1 MIERYDCTPV
11 ALYARVSS
19 ERQDVDLSVS
29 AQLRALRDYAQK
41 NGYIVAREYID
52 EAESGRIADR
62 PEFRKMIDA
71 ASQPNAPFRE
81 ILVWKFSRFTRK
93 REHAVAFKSML
104 RRKGVRVVSI
114 TEHADDTPTGKLME
128 AIIESVDEFYSENL
142 AQEVTR
148 GMREAASRGF
158 WIGSRTPYGYNR
170 LMVQDGAKKRPTLE
184 PDRDAS
190 RVVKRIFDMAEA
202 GTGMLHIARALNDE
216 GIASPAGKLWSKNG
230 IHFILRNEVY
240 TGTLIWGA
248 NAKDKAD
255 PIRIEKAF
263 PAIISKAKSQRV
275 NRLMRSRAPKI
286 AHPRRVGSTYLLS
299 GLVKCHKCNRAL
311 SGQDAKSGQ
320 FSYYVCQSIMKRGKD
335 ACDTPR
341 LNARR
346 FEEMVVG
353 KIRSNVLTEG
363 NIRAL
368 VKVVD
373 EQMDGV
379 ASEQCKR
386 LETIE
391 DELEDVKRK
400 LGRIWHFVETT
411 DIDMADAS
419 DRIKEHRER
428 QERLEDAAADA
439 RAILSQRR
447 AVLDDVN
454 TIAAYAQ
461 DMSEFLKE
469 SELTERRAFIETFV
483 KEIVVMPGDALLR
496 YTIPMPDDSP
506 IPGRNAEEMVLNG
519 SVLST
524 VKNGG
529 PPGTRTLNLLIKS
542 QLLFQIELAAPVTG
556 GPSSIARR
564 RRCPLSHILLQE
576 TSKQTGEATCQ
587 PHPASV
593 KRGYLSAAKVPPKDQ
608 SSVVISR
615 KIICTASGSVLAML
629 AMASVITR
637 ASSAF
642 WALVR
647 PGYISIVT
655 LGILSSS
662 PGHRVRCSC

>member
-1 MIERYDCTPV
+1 
-11 ALYARVSS
+11 
-19 ERQDVDLSVS
+19 
-29 AQLRALRDYAQK
+29 
-41 NGYIVAREYID
+41 
-52 EAESGRIADR
+52 
-62 PEFRKMIDA
+62 
-71 ASQPNAPFRE
+71 
-81 ILVWKFSRFTRK
+81 
-93 REHAVAFKSML
+93 
-104 RRKGVRVVSI
+104 
-114 TEHADDTPTGKLME
+114 
-128 AIIESVDEFYSENL
+128 
-142 AQEVTR
+142 
-148 GMREAASRGF
+148 MREAASRGF
-158 WIGSRTPYGYNR
+158 WIGSRTPCGYER
-170 LMVQDGAKKRPTLE
+170 LMVQDGPKKRPTLE
-184 PDRDAS
+184 PDPDPDAS
-190 RVVKRIFDMAEA
+190 RVVKRIFEMAEA
-202 GTGMLHIARALNDE
+202 GTGMLHIARTLNDE

-240 TGTLIWGA
+240 TGTLLWGA

-286 AHPRRVGSTYLLS
+286 THPRRVGSSYLLS

-346 FEEMVVG
+346 FEELVVG
-353 KIRSNVLTEG
+353 KIRANVLTDC

-379 ASEQCKR
+379 ASEQRKR

-391 DELEDVKRK
+391 YELEDVKRK

-419 DRIKEHRER
+419 DRIKEYRER

-439 RAILSQRR
+439 GAVLSQRR

-461 DMSEFLKE
+461 DM

-496 YTIPMPDDSP
+496 YTIPMPNDSP

-529 PPGTRTLNLLIKS
+529 PTRTELRTFRWEALI
-542 QLLFQIELAAPVTG
+542 
-556 GPSSIARR
+556 
-564 RRCPLSHILLQE
+564 
-576 TSKQTGEATCQ
+576 
-587 PHPASV
+587 
-593 KRGYLSAAKVPPKDQ
+593 
-608 SSVVISR
+608 
-615 KIICTASGSVLAML
+615 
-629 AMASVITR
+629 
-637 ASSAF
+637 
-642 WALVR
+642 
-647 PGYISIVT
+647 
-655 LGILSSS
+655 
-662 PGHRVRCSC
+662 

>member
-1 MIERYDCTPV
+1 
-11 ALYARVSS
+11 
-19 ERQDVDLSVS
+19 
-29 AQLRALRDYAQK
+29 
-41 NGYIVAREYID
+41 
-52 EAESGRIADR
+52 
-62 PEFRKMIDA
+62 
-71 ASQPNAPFRE
+71 
-81 ILVWKFSRFTRK
+81 
-93 REHAVAFKSML
+93 
-104 RRKGVRVVSI
+104 
-114 TEHADDTPTGKLME
+114 
-128 AIIESVDEFYSENL
+128 
-142 AQEVTR
+142 
-148 GMREAASRGF
+148 MREAASRGF

-184 PDRDAS
+184 PDPDAS

-216 GIASPAGKLWSKNG
+216 GIASPTGKLWSKNG

-299 GLVKCHKCNRAL
+299 GLVKCHRCNRAL

-353 KIRSNVLTEG
+353 KIRSNVLTDG

-379 ASEQCKR
+379 AREQRKR

-428 QERLEDAAADA
+428 KERLEDAAADA

-461 DMSEFLKE
+461 DMSEFLNE

-496 YTIPMPDDSP
+496 YTIPISQSTPKTLLLLG
-506 IPGRNAEEMVLNG
+506 GRSEEFRVGNEAESSSQLVWDVDGRLHPEEQ
-519 SVLST
+519 
-524 VKNGG
+524 
-529 PPGTRTLNLLIKS
+529 PPVELWPS
-542 QLLFQIELAAPVTG
+542 QQLLFPVDVFLQSFPSTPTVRPRQHVAIGLGNAVRELAV
-556 GPSSIARR
+556 
-564 RRCPLSHILLQE
+564 
-576 TSKQTGEATCQ
+576 
-587 PHPASV
+587 PAQV
-593 KRGYLSAAKVPPKDQ
+593 
-608 SSVVISR
+608 
-615 KIICTASGSVLAML
+615 SGL
-629 AMASVITR
+629 
-637 ASSAF
+637 
-642 WALVR
+642 W
-647 PGYISIVT
+647 
-655 LGILSSS
+655 
-662 PGHRVRCSC
+662 

>member
-1 MIERYDCTPV
+1 MTQHTSYTPA

-19 ERQDVDLSVS
+19 DRQDVDLSIS
-29 AQLRALRDYAQK
+29 AQLRALRDHARK
-41 NGYIVAREYID
+41 NGYIVAREYVD

-71 ASQPNAPFRE
+71 ASKTDAPFRE

-114 TEHADDTPTGKLME
+114 TEQADDTPTGKLLE
-128 AIIESVDEFYSENL
+128 GIIESVDEFYSENL

-158 WIGSRTPYGYNR
+158 WIASRTPYGYNR
-170 LMVQDGAKKRPTLE
+170 LMVQDGPKKRPTLE
-184 PDRDAS
+184 PDPDAS
-190 RVVKRIFDMAEA
+190 GVVKRIFDMAEA
-202 GTGMLHIARALNDE
+202 GTGMLRIANTLNGE
-216 GIASPAGKLWSKNG
+216 GIPSPAGKLWSKNG

-240 TGTLIWGA
+240 TGALVWGTA
-248 NAKDKAD
+248 GKGKDE
-255 PIRIEKAF
+255 PVRVENAF
-263 PAIISKAKSQRV
+263 PAIVSRTRFRRLS
-275 NRLMRSRAPKI
+275 RLMRSRAPRV
-286 AHPRRVGSTYLLS
+286 AHPRRVGSSYLLS
-299 GLVKCHKCNRAL
+299 GLVKCKTCNRAL

-335 ACDTPR
+335 ACKTPR

-346 FEEMVVG
+346 FEELVVD
-353 KIRSNVLTEG
+353 KIRSNVLTDS

-379 ASEQCKR
+379 AQEQRKR

-400 LGRIWHFVETT
+400 LGRIWHFVETADNVEMT
-411 DIDMADAS
+411 DAS
-419 DRIKEHRER
+419 ERIREHRDR
-428 QERLEDAAADA
+428 QKRLEDLAAEA
-439 RAILSQRR
+439 RAILAQRR
-447 AVLDDVN
+447 TVLDDVN

-469 SELTERRAFIETFV
+469 SELTERRSFIETFV
-483 KEIVVMPGDALLR
+483 KEIVVMPGDALVR

-506 IPGRNAEEMVLNG
+506 IPGRNAEEMALSS

-529 PPGTRTLNLLIKS
+529 PAWTRTRDLRFI
-542 QLLFQIELAAPVTG
+542 
-556 GPSSIARR
+556 R
-564 RRCPLSHILLQE
+564 
-576 TSKQTGEATCQ
+576 AT
-587 PHPASV
+587 
-593 KRGYLSAAKVPPKDQ
+593 L
-608 SSVVISR
+608 
-615 KIICTASGSVLAML
+615 
-629 AMASVITR
+629 
-637 ASSAF
+637 
-642 WALVR
+642 
-647 PGYISIVT
+647 
-655 LGILSSS
+655 
-662 PGHRVRCSC
+662 